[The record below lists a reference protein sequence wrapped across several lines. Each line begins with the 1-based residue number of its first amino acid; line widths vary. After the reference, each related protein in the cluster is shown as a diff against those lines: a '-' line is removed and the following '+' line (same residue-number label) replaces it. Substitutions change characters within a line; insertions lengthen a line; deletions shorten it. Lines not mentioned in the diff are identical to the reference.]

1 MGGRYGTIE
10 TRSTSPGLC
19 FCSSAVERFFQSLN
33 DVLLLLRTY
42 SPASSQS
49 SVDPSGTAG
58 RGAVPHCPVEIHE
71 RLESGGSV
79 PFFDH
84 LGHSSTA
91 CRKRARSRLRT
102 SVRTE
107 PYACSSGEIL
117 PIGIY
122 FMHNISLSQK
132 RNREKASKKSGC
144 CRTRFLKDQRV
155 AKNRSRRS
163 KHWRSSSSA

>member
-19 FCSSAVERFFQSLN
+19 FCSSAVELLSPSLN
-33 DVLLLLRTY
+33 DVHLLCIY
-42 SPASSQS
+42 STCIFPKKRRSFRYSRQRGSS
-49 SVDPSGTAG
+49 
-58 RGAVPHCPVEIHE
+58 PHCPVEIHE

-84 LGHSSTA
+84 LGHCSTA

-107 PYACSSGEIL
+107 PYACISGEIL